1 MPPRDSDDSSEEV
14 KEVEPLPPHR
24 VRFTDMPWPLVDK
37 AIRRKYHCIKLNLAK
52 SIVFTSVIEK
62 ATENAKVDKD
72 LASEIQMKIKADSVL
87 EDETA
92 GWHVICGKSFASAI
106 TYQTTWV
113 LFVDLLEGHHKS
125 FLMFKTQ

>member
-1 MPPRDSDDSSEEV
+1 M
-14 KEVEPLPPHR
+14 
-24 VRFTDMPWPLVDK
+24 
-37 AIRRKYHCIKLNLAK
+37 
-52 SIVFTSVIEK
+52 IEK
-62 ATENAKVDKD
+62 ATEKPKLDKE
-72 LASEIQMKIKADSVL
+72 LATEIQTQIKADPEL

-113 LFVDLLEGHHKS
+113 LFFDLLEGHHKT